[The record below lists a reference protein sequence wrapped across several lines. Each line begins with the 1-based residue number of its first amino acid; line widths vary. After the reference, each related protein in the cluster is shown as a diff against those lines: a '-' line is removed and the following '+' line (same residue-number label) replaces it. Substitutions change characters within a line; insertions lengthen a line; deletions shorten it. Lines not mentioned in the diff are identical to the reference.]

1 MITRILKWFNS
12 LPRREQWLLFC
23 AAGLV
28 LVLLLV
34 QGLWRPLAREN
45 ARLDARNQ
53 ESVETLAWMLRSADE
68 VIELRASGAGPS
80 SRSTGPMSAEI
91 NAAARRHGVLINSLR
106 PSGQNEARIVIE
118 KVSFA
123 SVMAWLYE
131 LESSKGINARSLSL
145 SGAGESGL
153 VSLQGHLVRGG

>member
-53 ESVETLAWMLRSADE
+53 ESVETLAWMLSSADE
-68 VIELRASGAGPS
+68 VIELRASGAGTS
-80 SRSTGPMSAEI
+80 SRSSGPSSATTR
-91 NAAARRHGVLINSLR
+91 ATPVSRSLPCMV
-106 PSGQNEARIVIE
+106 PSAIDI
-118 KVSFA
+118 S
-123 SVMAWLYE
+123 
-131 LESSKGINARSLSL
+131 SLSL
-145 SGAGESGL
+145 PVRTGA
-153 VSLQGHLVRGG
+153 

>member
-1 MITRILKWFNS
+1 MIARCVKWFSS

-23 AAGLV
+23 AACMV
-28 LVLLLV
+28 LALLLV

-45 ARLDARNQ
+45 ESLDARNKQ
-53 ESVETLAWMLRSADE
+53 SAETLAWMLRSADE
-68 VIELRASGAGPS
+68 VLQLRSNGATGQ
-80 SRSTGPMSAEI
+80 STAGVPMSAEI

-106 PSGQNEARIVIE
+106 PSGQNEARVVIE
-118 KVSFA
+118 KGAFA